1 MKAPRSTKEKVAR
14 MWQEAELYEA
24 QGLYSHA
31 LELCHRIVSIDPRH
45 KQARE
50 RLSRLPFPPPA
61 KQDRAGD
68 RSDQKDDS
76 TTQRLS
82 LDLGVAYMGMGL
94 YPEALDELRKGLK
107 NAPAYRTQFLQHIAT
122 CLIRLKEP
130 QESREVLKELLR
142 EDSLKPSAKG
152 VLISEMVGAFV
163 EEGFRDEA
171 RLLLLDVPEEVR
183 PSMKEYEDLAKELLS
198 EKAGD
203 EDVEV
208 LVEDPDTGEVYT
220 LRMDTAKDATQ
231 PESVTEE
238 AISTPITPA
247 YASPASRS
255 IEIEPVTRLEKPN
268 ALEHRDTEEFIQREL
283 SDSMRFACTC
293 GMVHFA
299 TKQSTGTKR
308 KCDNCGKELIVPAVD
323 DKRDSL
329 TDNVIGKVVGGCR
342 ILYRIGGGGMGG
354 VYKGHHIGLD
364 LPVAVKILH
373 SHLAERDPVFIKR
386 FLREARAAAKL
397 EHPNVVGVLNVGFED
412 GLHFLVMS
420 YIGGGS
426 AASRLAA
433 RGRLPVNEVIDIAI
447 QMARA
452 LVAAEEHNILHR
464 DIKPA
469 NILFTEKGEAKLTDL
484 GLAKNFQDPL
494 DEGLTQT
501 GIACGTPLYF
511 SPEQAKGSPHLDI
524 RSDIYSLGITLYH
537 LLEGWPPF
545 TAESAYVIFQKHV
558 HEELPPFKKAKRS
571 VPDSVF
577 KFLRKMTAKKPED
590 RFKSAQ
596 DLLDALLV
604 LKDDLEQAGKVA
616 SHKKGLLERLGITK
630 NI

>member
-1 MKAPRSTKEKVAR
+1 

-50 RLSRLPFPPPA
+50 RLRRLPFIPPA

-68 RSDQKDDS
+68 RSDRKDDS
-76 TTQRLS
+76 TTERLS

-107 NAPAYRTQFLQHIAT
+107 TAPAYRTQLLQHIAA
-122 CLIRLKEP
+122 CLIRLKKPE
-130 QESREVLKELLR
+130 ESRKVLKQMLH
-142 EDSLKPSAKG
+142 DDSSLKASAKG
-152 VLISEMVGAFV
+152 VLISEMVGTFV

-171 RLLLLDVPEEVR
+171 RLFLLDVPEEMR
-183 PSMKEYEDLAKELLS
+183 PSMKEFEELARELVS
-198 EKAGD
+198 AEAED

-208 LVEDPDTGEVYT
+208 LVEDPDTGTVYT
-220 LRMDTAKDATQ
+220 LRMDASKDSAE
-231 PESVTEE
+231 PEPVAEE
-238 AISTPITPA
+238 AADKPIIPASTPPD
-247 YASPASRS
+247 SRE
-255 IEIEPVTRLEKPN
+255 IEIEPATRVERPEEFQHKK
-268 ALEHRDTEEFIQREL
+268 AEEFIQREL

-293 GMVHFA
+293 GQVHFA
-299 TKQSTGTKR
+299 TKQSIGTTR
-308 KCDNCGKELIVPAVD
+308 TCENCGKKLTVPAVD

-329 TDNVIGKVVGGCR
+329 TDNVIGKIVGGCR

-354 VYKGHHIGLD
+354 VYKGLHIGLD
-364 LPVAVKILH
+364 VPVAVKILH
-373 SHLAERDPVFIKR
+373 AHLAERDPVFIKR

-420 YIGGGS
+420 YISGGS

-433 RGRLPVNEVIDIAI
+433 RGRLPVDEVIDIAI
-447 QMARA
+447 QVARA
-452 LVAAEEHNILHR
+452 LVVAEEHNILHR

-537 LLEGWPPF
+537 LIEGWPPF

-558 HEELPPFKKAKRS
+558 HAELPPFKKAKRT
-571 VPDSVF
+571 VPETVF
-577 KFLRKMTAKKPED
+577 RFLRKMTAKKPED

-596 DLLDALLV
+596 DLLDALLA
-604 LKDDLEQAGKVA
+604 LKDELAEGSKAPQ
-616 SHKKGLLERLGITK
+616 HKKGLLERLGITK
-630 NI
+630 AP